1 MRCILEDGN
10 SSFFLLYSPFI
21 GDCSTKREDRHGEKG
36 KTPTTEGSF
45 HISKRNFFPNT
56 IWIILKKGKEK
67 KRRRWS
73 FSSNQNLSKV
83 IKCTSSAEQWSPIK
97 FLIFF
102 KFYQKHFTTVMSV
115 FISRVGKGNRTEGR
129 TTSWKVFNM
138 NLPKKIIIKNFRILV
153 FHLVICLLIM
163 LFILY

>member
-97 FLIFF
+97 FFIFF

-115 FISRVGKGNRTEGR
+115 LYHTLEKEIELRVELRV
-129 TTSWKVFNM
+129 WKFKF
-138 NLPKKIIIKNFRILV
+138 LYEFAKKNIKNFRVFV
-153 FHLVICLLIM
+153 FHLVI
-163 LFILY
+163 